1 MFRYSH
7 DDTVRNQLQKA
18 KRYKN
23 IINTLVELEKQY
35 NSLNTN
41 TFQNRRARNYLK
53 QKIENIR
60 NSIPY

>member
-53 QKIENIR
+53 QKIEDIR